1 MYLALCV
8 AVTIDGVNDASEVI
22 VSQIEIICLSLSKF
36 IEYYW
41 GISVNIPL

>member
-1 MYLALCV
+1 M
-8 AVTIDGVNDASEVI
+8 AVIAAGVNDASDVI

-41 GISVNIPL
+41 GISVNRPL